1 MDILKMSRVVAAVA
15 VLAVAIGCNK
25 APANVPTDDAQ
36 SSQPAPY
43 SQSTQPA
50 PFSNN
55 AQSSQDPQASPDAQ
69 QQPAPVQDAQGGV
82 VPSKSFVPTVL
93 SIPAGT
99 PIYIR
104 LQSSVSSHSARSG
117 DAFEAV
123 IDEPIV
129 VNGETLVPRGAQATG
144 RVVEAKPSGRL
155 HASGYLRLTLA
166 SITVNGRAVPVE
178 TSSVFAKGG
187 AHKKRNLAMIGG
199 GAGAGALI
207 GALAGG
213 GQGALIGSAVGA
225 AGGTGAAFATG
236 KKDVGF
242 APERRLSFRLVHAL
256 DLKG

>member
-1 MDILKMSRVVAAVA
+1 MTILKMSRLGVAVVAIA
-15 VLAVAIGCNK
+15 LALGCNK
-25 APANVPTDDAQ
+25 APSSMPTDDAQ
-36 SSQPAPY
+36 STQAAPF
-43 SQSTQPA
+43 SQSTQSA

-55 AQSSQDPQASPDAQ
+55 TQPSADP
-69 QQPAPVQDAQGGV
+69 QQPAPVQDAAGGV
-82 VPSKSFVPTVL
+82 EPSKSLVPAVL

-104 LQSSVSSHSARSG
+104 LQNSLSSKSARPG

-123 IDEPIV
+123 VDEPIV
-129 VNGETLVPRGAQATG
+129 LNGETIVPRGAQATG

-213 GQGALIGSAVGA
+213 GKGALIGSAVGA

-242 APERRLSFRLVHAL
+242 APERRLSFRLAHAL
-256 DLKG
+256 DLRG

>member
-1 MDILKMSRVVAAVA
+1 MSRVGVA
-15 VLAVAIGCNK
+15 VVVIALALGCNK
-25 APANVPTDDAQ
+25 APSNVPTDDAQ
-36 SSQPAPY
+36 STQAAPF

-55 AQSSQDPQASPDAQ
+55 PQTTADS
-69 QQPAPVQDAQGGV
+69 QQPAPVQDMGGGV
-82 VPSKSFVPTVL
+82 EPSKSLVPAVL

-104 LQSSVSSHSARSG
+104 LQSSLSSKSARPG

-129 VNGETLVPRGAQATG
+129 LNGETIVPRGAQATG

-213 GQGALIGSAVGA
+213 GKGALIGSAVGA

-256 DLKG
+256 DLRG

>member
-1 MDILKMSRVVAAVA
+1 MTLLRMSRLLPAL
-15 VLAVAIGCNK
+15 VLFSLVLGCNK
-25 APANVPTDDAQ
+25 APSNLPADDTAQ
-36 SSQPAPY
+36 SSQPAPFMQNNQQPVA
-43 SQSTQPA
+43 SAQDNQAPA
-50 PFSNN
+50 PAA
-55 AQSSQDPQASPDAQ
+55 AQNMDS
-69 QQPAPVQDAQGGV
+69 GV
-82 VPSKSFVPTVL
+82 VEPSKSLVPAVL

-99 PIYIR
+99 AVYIR
-104 LQSSVSSHSARSG
+104 LQSGLSSNSARAG

-129 VNGETLVPRGAQATG
+129 VGGETLVPRGAPATG
-144 RVVEAKPSGRL
+144 RVVEAKPSGRM

-166 SITVNGRAVPVE
+166 SITVHGRAVPVE

-187 AHKKRNLAMIGG
+187 AHKKRNIAMIGG

-213 GQGALIGSAVGA
+213 GKGALIGSAVGA
-225 AGGTGAAFATG
+225 AAGTGGAFATG

-242 APERRLSFRLVHAL
+242 APERRLSFRLTHAL

>member
-1 MDILKMSRVVAAVA
+1 MTILRMSRALAAVA
-15 VLAVAIGCNK
+15 ILALAVGCNK
-25 APANVPTDDAQ
+25 APSNVPTDDNQ
-36 SSQPAPY
+36 T
-43 SQSTQPA
+43 SQSVPLAQNTQPA
-50 PFSNN
+50 PFSQN
-55 AQSSQDPQASPDAQ
+55 AQTSPDAQ
-69 QQPAPVQDAQGGV
+69 QIAPAQDAPSGV
-82 VPSKSFVPTVL
+82 EPSKSLVPAIL

-104 LQSSVSSHSARSG
+104 LQSSVSSHSAHSG

-129 VNGETLVPRGAQATG
+129 LNGQTVVPRGAQATG
-144 RVVEAKPSGRL
+144 RVVDAKPSGRL

-213 GQGALIGSAVGA
+213 GKGALIGSAVGA

-242 APERRLSFRLVHAL
+242 APERRLSFRLAHAL

>member
-1 MDILKMSRVVAAVA
+1 MNKIRMSVGWGLALWL
-15 VLAVAIGCNK
+15 VLAVGCSK
-25 APANVPTDDAQ
+25 APTNPADDAAQ
-36 SSQPAPY
+36 NAP
-43 SQSTQPA
+43 QQA
-50 PFSNN
+50 LPFSH
-55 AQSSQDPQASPDAQ
+55 DAQ
-69 QQPAPVQDAQGGV
+69 QQPGPAPSETADNTSAANNPGAVTNPGIE
-82 VPSKSFVPTVL
+82 PSKSLVPAVL

-104 LQSSVSSHSARSG
+104 LQNEVSSRSARPG
-117 DAFEAV
+117 DAFDAV

-129 VNGETLVPRGAQATG
+129 LNGETVVRRGAHATG
-144 RVVEAKPSGRL
+144 RVVEAKSSGRL

-166 SITVNGRAVPVE
+166 SITVDGRAVPVE
-178 TSSVFAKGG
+178 TSSIFAKGG

-213 GQGALIGSAVGA
+213 GKGALIGSAVGA

-242 APERRLSFRLVHAL
+242 APERRLSFRLTHAIGL
-256 DLKG
+256 HG

>member
-1 MDILKMSRVVAAVA
+1 MSRLVAAVA
-15 VLAVAIGCNK
+15 ILALALGCNK
-25 APANVPTDDAQ
+25 APSNLPTDDGQ
-36 SSQPAPY
+36 N
-43 SQSTQPA
+43 SQSAPLAQNTQPA
-50 PFSNN
+50 PFS
-55 AQSSQDPQASPDAQ
+55 QGTVSQDPQ
-69 QQPAPVQDAQGGV
+69 QPAPIQEAPRGV
-82 VPSKSFVPTVL
+82 EPSKSLVPAVL

-104 LQSSVSSHSARSG
+104 LQSSVSSHSAHSG

-123 IDEPIV
+123 IDEPV
-129 VNGETLVPRGAQATG
+129 VLNGETVVPRGAQAIG

-166 SITVNGRAVPVE
+166 SIMVNGRAVPVE

-213 GQGALIGSAVGA
+213 GKGALIGSAVGA